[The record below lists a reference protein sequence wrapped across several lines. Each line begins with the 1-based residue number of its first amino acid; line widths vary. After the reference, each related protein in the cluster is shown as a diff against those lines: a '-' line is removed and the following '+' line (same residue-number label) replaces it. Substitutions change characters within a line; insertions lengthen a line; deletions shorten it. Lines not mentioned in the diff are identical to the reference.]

1 MNNHLPDRQKAEEHI
16 KLAEMI
22 MDKAENMPADSAEFR
37 DFTFE
42 AYMASASNHI
52 ALARYYQRR
61 NRA

>member
-1 MNNHLPDRQKAEEHI
+1 MNNHLPDRQKADEHI

-22 MDKAENMPADSAEFR
+22 MDKAENMPPDEFR